1 MATTTTQRDYYEILG
16 VPRDADEKTIKDA
29 FRRLALK
36 YHPDRSTEP
45 DAEERF
51 KQIAEAYAVLSDPR
65 KRAEYDAHGFP
76 GVAGF
81 TPEDLWS
88 GIDFG
93 DLFEDLGFPGFDA
106 GGGLFE
112 RLFGRRRRRGPPRGA
127 DIEVPLPVSLG
138 RVATGGQE
146 TVTIHRPGPCPSCTG
161 SGAKSGTSPRSCPA
175 CGGSGQRVTTRGR
188 GGVLV
193 QQITACVSCRGTGV
207 IIDEP
212 CPSCRGRGQ
221 VERSDTVTVQIPPGI
236 EEGTALRIP
245 GYGTPSPARGGV
257 SGDAYVV
264 VHTIPDPR
272 FVRRGADLWHGVELT
287 VPEAVLGA
295 SRVVPTLDADVKLE
309 IPPGTQPD
317 SVLRVPGKGLPRFD
331 RTGRGN
337 LYVSV
342 TVRIPDHVD
351 DRERHL
357 YEQLRETGSAAA
369 RQRWGRSRL
378 RGRE

>member
-1 MATTTTQRDYYEILG
+1 MATTTAQRDYYEILG
-16 VPRDADEKTIKDA
+16 VPRDADEKTIKNA

-81 TPEDLWS
+81 TPDDLWS

-93 DLFEDLGFPGFDA
+93 DIFEDLGFPGFDA

-112 RLFGRRRRRGPPRGA
+112 RLVGRRRGPPRGV
-127 DIEVPLPVSLG
+127 DIEVPLAVSLG

-146 TVTIHRPGPCPSCTG
+146 TVTIRRPGPCPSCTG
-161 SGAKSGTSPRSCPA
+161 SGAKSGTSPRTCPA
-175 CGGSGQRVTTRGR
+175 CGGSGRRVTSRGR
-188 GGVLV
+188 GGVVV
-193 QQITACVSCRGTGV
+193 QQVTACVSCGGTGV
-207 IIDEP
+207 VIDEP

-221 VERSDTVTVQIPPGI
+221 VERCDTVTVQIPPGI

-245 GYGTPSPARGGV
+245 GYGAASPARGGTA
-257 SGDAYVV
+257 GDAYVV
-264 VHTIPDPR
+264 VRTIPDPR
-272 FVRRGADLWHGVELT
+272 FVRHGADLWHRVELT

-295 SRVVPTLDADVKLE
+295 TRVGPTLDGD
-309 IPPGTQPD
+309 
-317 SVLRVPGKGLPRFD
+317 GLP
-331 RTGRGN
+331 TGVPVNHLHRLSDVGFVVD
-337 LYVSV
+337 YQHTS
-342 TVRIPDHVD
+342 DH
-351 DRERHL
+351 
-357 YEQLRETGSAAA
+357 LR
-369 RQRWGRSRL
+369 
-378 RGRE
+378 